1 MRVLIFGDSITQGF
15 WDVNGGW
22 VAILRK
28 EYDQQKIDGVNDDP
42 ATLFNLG
49 ISADSSDDVVA
60 RFKAETDA
68 RNNSDELAF
77 VISIGVNDSRTKAG
91 KDFSD
96 TERYLSNLNKIH
108 EMAKE
113 YSDKILFVGLTPCV
127 EERSN
132 PVSWGDTGYTN
143 ERLKSFDDT
152 LQKFCEDN
160 ELPFVEVLEPFKEAL
175 KESELLPDALHPN
188 EDGHKLISD
197 LVKPK
202 LGELIDE
209 AI

>member
-15 WDVNGGW
+15 WDVDGGW
-22 VAILRK
+22 VALLRK
-28 EYDQQKIDGVNDDP
+28 EYDQQKVDGVNDDP

-60 RFKAETDA
+60 RFKPETDA

-91 KDFSD
+91 KNFSD
-96 TERYLSNLNKIH
+96 TERYISNLNKIH
-108 EMAKE
+108 KMAKE

-152 LQKFCEDN
+152 LKKFCEEK
-160 ELPFVEVLEPFKEAL
+160 ELAFVEVFEPYSEAL
-175 KESELLPDALHPN
+175 KNKELLPDALHPN
-188 EDGHKLISD
+188 KEGHQLIAE
-197 LVKPK
+197 LVMPK
-202 LGELIDE
+202 IKEVTGE
-209 AI
+209 